1 MCEEGGHTMH
11 SYYRPTWA
19 EISLDALHY
28 NLVRFQEVLPDEV
41 AIMAVVK
48 ANAYGHGAV
57 EVAKQAI
64 SSGAQ
69 YIAVAFLDE
78 ALELRNAG
86 ITAPILILGYIPPE
100 AVEVA
105 VQHDIT
111 LTVFQVE
118 TIDALCKIKRN
129 HKPFK
134 VHIKIDT
141 GMGRLGMRYEDAI
154 PFIEKVL
161 QLDGIEIE
169 GVYTHFACADE
180 EDKTYTLDQYQHFKE
195 IVDYF
200 KQKNITFSKIHTGNS
215 AIAIDLP
222 KYTYNMVRLGI
233 SMYGLYPSPEI
244 NHYKIDL
251 KPVMSLKTK
260 VVYSKVLPPGSGI
273 SYGTKYFTQADE
285 QIATLPIGYADG
297 FSRMLGGTVDA
308 LIRGKRVPIVGTICM
323 DQCMINVTGLDHV
336 KSGEEVVL
344 FGKQGNEQIL
354 VEELA
359 EQLDTI
365 NYEIVCMISHR
376 VPSVYVKNGR
386 TVSVQNGLHLK

>member
-1 MCEEGGHTMH
+1 MD

-28 NLVRFQEVLPDEV
+28 NLTRFQEILPNHME
-41 AIMAVVK
+41 IMAVVK

-64 SSGAQ
+64 LSGAQ

-78 ALELRNAG
+78 ALELRNSG

-100 AVEVA
+100 AVELA
-105 VQHDIT
+105 IQHDIT
-111 LTVFQVE
+111 LTVFQDE
-118 TIDALCKIKRN
+118 TIDALSKIKRDS
-129 HKPFK
+129 KPYK

-141 GMGRLGMRYEDAI
+141 GMGRLGVRYENAI

-161 QLDGIEIE
+161 QLDGVEVE
-169 GVYTHFACADE
+169 GVYTHFANADE
-180 EDKTYTLDQYQHFKE
+180 EDKTYTLKQYQHFKE

-200 KQKNITFSKIHTGNS
+200 KQKNINFLKIHTGNS

-222 KYTYNMVRLGI
+222 EYSYNMVRLGI
-233 SMYGLYPSPEI
+233 SMYGLYPSTEI
-244 NHYKIDL
+244 NHHKIDL

-260 VVYSKVLPPGSGI
+260 IIYSKVLPPESGI
-273 SYGTKYFTQADE
+273 SYGTKYFTKEEE

-297 FSRMLGGTVDA
+297 YSRMLSGKVDA
-308 LIRGKRVPIVGTICM
+308 LIRGKRVPVVGTICM
-323 DQCMINVTGLDHV
+323 DQCMMNITGLDDV

-344 FGKQGNEQIL
+344 FGKQGDEQIL

-359 EQLDTI
+359 EKLDTI

-376 VPSVYVKNGR
+376 VPNVY
-386 TVSVQNGLHLK
+386 VQNGRIVMVHNGLRL